1 MSRKDVFKGALEA
14 LINPTEGPVRPQ
26 SKSILQSAALGGVE
40 NGLAR
45 GLQLVDLE
53 PDQIYQSEFEDR
65 LPYDEASLS
74 ALIASIR
81 EHGQQIPILVQR
93 QAPNAYRV
101 IYGRRRIAAARVLGV
116 QVRALVT
123 QMDDEQRIITQG
135 IENTVRQDLSFIEK
149 AMFAHR
155 LREAGIPDQTI
166 RASLNIDVG
175 APKATTISTMKMVV
189 ETLGEDLIQAI
200 GRAPGIGRPRW
211 RSLAEKFRDHADR
224 FAGANR
230 SALLSSIESSQFTP
244 ANSKSSEEV
253 DASDLRFKRA
263 ATLIADVLDKSPAD
277 ADAAPVMS
285 GDTVIAVLKRTPM
298 AVTVT
303 VRAKDDP
310 KFHAWLQANA
320 ETVMKALHDQCQ
332 EETAQHQPAK
342 EAR

>member
-1 MSRKDVFKGALEA
+1 
-14 LINPTEGPVRPQ
+14 
-26 SKSILQSAALGGVE
+26 
-40 NGLAR
+40 
-45 GLQLVDLE
+45 
-53 PDQIYQSEFEDR
+53 
-65 LPYDEASLS
+65 
-74 ALIASIR
+74 
-81 EHGQQIPILVQR
+81 
-93 QAPNAYRV
+93 
-101 IYGRRRIAAARVLGV
+101 
-116 QVRALVT
+116 
-123 QMDDEQRIITQG
+123 
-135 IENTVRQDLSFIEK
+135 
-149 AMFAHR
+149 
-155 LREAGIPDQTI
+155 
-166 RASLNIDVG
+166 
-175 APKATTISTMKMVV
+175 MKMVV